1 MYKRATS
8 ITNICV
14 MRARVTMSESRSNFP
29 LFWVHQGT
37 QQMSF
42 IPGECKSG
50 IRLLW
55 VEFCPPTKKKKPLIH
70 CSSKPQYLR
79 M

>member
-14 MRARVTMSESRSNFP
+14 MEAMDHEESRSNFP
-29 LFWVHQGT
+29 LFGVHQGT

-42 IPGECKSG
+42 IPGECQVWYQVVVGWILSSHQ
-50 IRLLW
+50 
-55 VEFCPPTKKKKPLIH
+55 KKPPYTL
-70 CSSKPQYLR
+70 QF
-79 M
+79 